1 MINFRNYLKMYQFRL
16 KKHNQKKKGGGREI
30 LNYLLFDDCNELSEF
45 NLTKLVYPY
54 FLFGI
59 VLSIVFG
66 VFMLFIQL

>member
-16 KKHNQKKKGGGREI
+16 KKHNQKKGGGGEK
-30 LNYLLFDDCNELSEF
+30 LNYLLFDDCNKLSEF
-45 NLTKLVYPY
+45 NLTKLVYPC